1 MFQHLDADGSGGLT
15 SEELMANCEFVDP
28 RVQVDEAKQI
38 MDFMDTNN
46 DNIVSREEFGT
57 AMKFMFEGLSEEEV
71 DQNVLEVLSFRHSL
85 EHIDKLGKFRSV
97 FAHLD
102 KDNSGYLD
110 INEIR
115 MVSLA
120 MSSGGDWQTARKQ
133 MDWLDSDNDGKISI
147 EEFLKGMEQITEG
160 MSVSDLVTRV
170 ESLMNR
176 KGYAYNFSLAYIG
189 DKGVLPLLEALE
201 LDDDFTG
208 IDLSNCG
215 IRNRGCKAIAD
226 FAATHPQVT
235 TIKLAN
241 NPISTSG
248 AVALEDMLRRSTS
261 VVSLNLERTY
271 ITQPYSWTHQEPG
284 PPLVPDTAEMERLLA
299 ANRAALPPDPI
310 DVRTL
315 MLEKAEEMKTL
326 FYSLVG
332 EDGRLD
338 QAGLEAGLQNWEELD
353 VFHAMPEQ
361 LIKIVNPARM
371 YSLAGQSSLTYDEFF
386 LALQRENTV
395 AKVIWVLK
403 NKRQELKVL
412 FYSLAGKVGKL
423 SIAKMM
429 AGLRDELKQQDWN
442 ISIEEAAQVI
452 TRDLFSRSDRVTN
465 DQTPLTW
472 PEFIN
477 PILTLDVK

>member
-1 MFQHLDADGSGGLT
+1 MH
-15 SEELMANCEFVDP
+15 
-28 RVQVDEAKQI
+28 
-38 MDFMDTNN
+38 
-46 DNIVSREEFGT
+46 
-57 AMKFMFEGLSEEEV
+57 
-71 DQNVLEVLSFRHSL
+71 
-85 EHIDKLGKFRSV
+85 
-97 FAHLD
+97 AHLPLAVIRSRS
-102 KDNSGYLD
+102 NAQACGAFLYL
-110 INEIR
+110 
-115 MVSLA
+115 
-120 MSSGGDWQTARKQ
+120 SSTH
-133 MDWLDSDNDGKISI
+133 
-147 EEFLKGMEQITEG
+147 
-160 MSVSDLVTRV
+160 
-170 ESLMNR
+170 
-176 KGYAYNFSLAYIG
+176 
-189 DKGVLPLLEALE
+189 LLL
-201 LDDDFTG
+201 
-208 IDLSNCG
+208 C
-215 IRNRGCKAIAD
+215 C
-226 FAATHPQVT
+226 QVT

-386 LALQRENTV
+386 LALQVRPCAPSCMTYHTHSCTV
-395 AKVIWVLK
+395 IHK
-403 NKRQELKVL
+403 
-412 FYSLAGKVGKL
+412 FG
-423 SIAKMM
+423 
-429 AGLRDELKQQDWN
+429 GLLM
-442 ISIEEAAQVI
+442 
-452 TRDLFSRSDRVTN
+452 
-465 DQTPLTW
+465 
-472 PEFIN
+472 
-477 PILTLDVK
+477 